1 MNIIRSIKRLFQRVQ
16 KGDIV
21 LYDDPKESDPSHRN
35 MLTEVHWV
43 SRWHRTACI
52 RFKSTTMVVSLKH
65 LHFIP
70 VSKFPLQVPEE
81 PKMTI
86 EARYPEKGSAV
97 VATTATVPKNWRIAS
112 HGNEAGFTSIPLS
125 WFKYVIPQG

>member
-1 MNIIRSIKRLFQRVQ
+1 MNIFQAFKRLFQKVQ

-21 LYDDPKESDPSHRN
+21 LYDDPNESDPSHRN
-35 MLTEVHWV
+35 MLTKVLWV
-43 SRWHRTACI
+43 SCWHRTACI

-65 LHFIP
+65 LHVIP

-86 EARYPEKGSAV
+86 EARYPARGRIMMQQ
-97 VATTATVPKNWRIAS
+97 TTTVPADWRIAS
-112 HGNEAGFTSIPLS
+112 HGNEAGFASIPLS
-125 WFKYVIPQG
+125 WFEYAVPRG